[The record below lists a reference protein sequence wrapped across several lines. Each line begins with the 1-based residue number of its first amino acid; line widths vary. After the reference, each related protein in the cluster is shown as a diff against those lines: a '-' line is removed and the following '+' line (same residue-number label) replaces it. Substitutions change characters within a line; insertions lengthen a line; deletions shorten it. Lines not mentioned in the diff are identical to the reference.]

1 MGKCAWCDS
10 QFRVVN
16 KLAAGGYISV
26 GSRGVN
32 NKKPVAISPM
42 MWNLETQNMA
52 EGGEIDKKNNE
63 GKIGMMKARMAL
75 DAHFGNPAAK
85 RMVSAN
91 PKTGMTPEGIGT
103 HYMTSM
109 GNYAVPLLQD
119 FGDVN
124 LRLVDGMTP
133 SKEDMRFESPEDAE
147 YFAKHYKEIAPM
159 MKNFKEYKYGG
170 ILIKP
175 ENRGKFTAAAERR
188 DMGVQEF
195 ASKVLANK
203 EDYSSTMVKRAN
215 FAKNAA
221 SWKKAEGG
229 MVDGGPGDGKKP
241 AYSWS
246 SQTATQPQLQIPS
259 IVPDYTMADQ
269 LRFEEEKGKQR
280 EKKDEKANREL
291 GKFLESNIPGMN
303 NMIPEDAKKWM
314 FNNIRPIDY
323 PSIEGGIKAITAG
336 LMGKGGAPPEM
347 DAEGNYSIEEEA
359 WAKALGLNIPSKYII
374 PSEYKPT
381 KAKDQNS
388 SYYKLRPDIIDPA
401 LILDEA
407 KNLGLKEGDKVEI
420 SSLAPFVN
428 ENFMDPEAF
437 SGIDPLQG
445 FQISV
450 GRDEKGKYVAIY
462 DKYDFEG
469 PLNSLIKPYE
479 FYDRFYFPNQG
490 NKQKNNSGMQVVQK
504 KSYGGEVLFPEMF
517 SALGDPKNLH
527 LHDGIYAP
535 SMGVPMNKKA
545 KINRQNQFVGPPEF
559 KYTYGSGG
567 LVHLLNYYPGMGL

>member
-32 NKKPVAISPM
+32 NKKPAVVAPM

-52 EGGEIDKKNNE
+52 AGGMI
-63 GKIGMMKARMAL
+63 
-75 DAHFGNPAAK
+75 
-85 RMVSAN
+85 
-91 PKTGMTPEGIGT
+91 
-103 HYMTSM
+103 
-109 GNYAVPLLQD
+109 
-119 FGDVN
+119 
-124 LRLVDGMTP
+124 
-133 SKEDMRFESPEDAE
+133 
-147 YFAKHYKEIAPM
+147 
-159 MKNFKEYKYGG
+159 
-170 ILIKP
+170 
-175 ENRGKFTAAAERR
+175 
-188 DMGVQEF
+188 
-195 ASKVLANK
+195 
-203 EDYSSTMVKRAN
+203 KRADGSYSKRGLWDN
-215 FAKNAA
+215 IRANIGSGKKPTKQMLEQEKKIRAKY
-221 SWKKAEGG
+221 AEGG
-229 MVDGGPGDGKKP
+229 MVDGGPGDGKRP

-246 SQTATQPQLQIPS
+246 SQTAPQPQLQIPS

-323 PSIEGGIKAITAG
+323 PSIEGGIKAITSG
-336 LMGKGGAPPEM
+336 LMGKGGAPPQM

-381 KAKDQNS
+381 KAKDPNS

-407 KNLGLKEGDKVEI
+407 KNLGLKEGDKTEI

-504 KSYGGEVLFPEMF
+504 KSHGGEVLFPEMF
-517 SALGDPKNLH
+517 GALGDPKNLH

-535 SMGVPMNKKA
+535 TMGSNIKRNAP
-545 KINRQNQFVGPPEF
+545 INRHNQFVGPPEF